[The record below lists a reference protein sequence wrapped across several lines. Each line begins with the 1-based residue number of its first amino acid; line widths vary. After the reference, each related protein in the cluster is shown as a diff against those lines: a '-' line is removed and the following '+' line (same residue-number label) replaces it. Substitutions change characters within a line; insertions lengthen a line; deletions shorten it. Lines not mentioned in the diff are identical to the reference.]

1 VPIVSLK
8 RSLPALGAVAVLVAA
23 STLLIANQHDS
34 PRDEPPAAPAPAA
47 APPPAPAPPLVRS
60 PTGIPGTWN
69 LVFSDEF
76 EGRALDLAKWQ
87 PNWLGPNNTAI
98 TKGVN
103 AEEQNCIDPALSTV
117 SGGNLHLK
125 IVSQTTTCAGVSQP
139 YRAGLVNSNKKFN
152 FTFGAFE
159 ARMYLPAA
167 SPGVIANWPA
177 FWSTGQDHPVTG
189 EIDVME
195 GLGGRASW
203 HYHYS
208 GGAPGAYPPGDFT
221 GWHTFAAN
229 WQPGRIDFYY
239 DGVPVG
245 SQTQGV
251 VSAPHYLIIDN
262 VVSTSVG
269 GPTVP
274 NADVLVDYARVWKAV
289 DPAAPSGGP
298 AG

>member
-1 VPIVSLK
+1 MSRK
-8 RSLPALGAVAVLVAA
+8 RSLPALGAIAVAAAAAA
-23 STLLIANQHDS
+23 STLLIANQNDS
-34 PRDEPPAAPAPAA
+34 PRGEPPAASAPRAPGPSGEAA
-47 APPPAPAPPLVRS
+47 

-76 EGRALDLAKWQ
+76 EGTALNLAKWQ
-87 PNWLGPNNTAI
+87 PNWLGPNNAAI
-98 TKGVN
+98 TEGVN
-103 AEEQNCIDPALSTV
+103 GAEQNCIDPALSTV
-117 SGGNLHLK
+117 SGGNLHLR
-125 IVSQTTTCAGVSQP
+125 IISQTTTCAGVSQP
-139 YRAGLVNSNKKFN
+139 YRAALVNSNGRFS
-152 FTFGAFE
+152 FTYGAFE
-159 ARMYLPAA
+159 ARMFLPAA
-167 SPGVIANWPA
+167 PDGEIANWPA

-245 SQTQGV
+245 SQTTGV
-251 VSAPHYLIIDN
+251 VNSPHFLILDN
-262 VVSTSVG
+262 VVSASVG
-269 GPTVP
+269 GSTVP
-274 NADVLVDYARVWKAV
+274 NVDVLVDYARVWKGGG
-289 DPAAPSGGP
+289 PAAPSGGP
-298 AG
+298 TTG